1 MTHTLQFISKLT
13 PYILKHTLPSARHRL
28 GQLLVLGAITLG
40 ISIPAAATL
49 DQQVAV
55 GVCQATAG
63 SPEAEFTGASYIIAS
78 NMDPGVEFICPING
92 HTAPPEKIN
101 SATVYLL
108 NASSLENASVELC
121 FTNLSSGGA
130 VPSETCGKAGYSSN
144 LVASTQAIKVGPSK
158 LIKGTPLN
166 AFLKVWMPAPFPAGY
181 AFLRGFM
188 IN

>member
-1 MTHTLQFISKLT
+1 M
-13 PYILKHTLPSARHRL
+13 
-28 GQLLVLGAITLG
+28 QLLFTLLISNLTKKHRQASLCLLGVLTFGFSVSA
-40 ISIPAAATL
+40 SATL

-108 NASSLENASVELC
+108 NASSLEDASVELC
-121 FTNLSSGGA
+121 FTNLSGGG

-144 LVASTQAIKVGPSK
+144 LVASTQAIKVGPPK
-158 LIKGTPLN
+158 LIKGSPLN

-188 IN
+188 VN